1 MATGEKGASEGVHVS
16 RMEEGTPLLDGK
28 GSIQNAERRLPH
40 RCFRFGLVLFVVFL
54 AAAVAILVSAVVGV
68 YYSNATNEPLL
79 YHHAAVAADAPQC
92 SVVGVDMLRKGGT
105 AVDAAV
111 ASVLCLG
118 VVNLHSTGI
127 GGGGFMVFYNA
138 SSGYAT
144 VVDFRE
150 QAPSAAYMDMY
161 SDDLMKAT
169 LGKIWA
175 NANCLIIRTSLLK

>member
-1 MATGEKGASEGVHVS
+1 MSEGVS
-16 RMEEGTPLLDGK
+16 RMEEGTPLLNRK
-28 GSIQNAERRLPH
+28 GSIQNAKRRLP
-40 RCFRFGLVLFVVFL
+40 RGCFCPVLVLFAFL
-54 AAAVAILVSAVVGV
+54 AAFVAIAILVGAVVGV
-68 YYSNATNEPLL
+68 YYNKATNEPFL